1 MILRRPYAF
10 LIKHFRLIH
19 LILFMLFAY
28 ITYKANGMLSFFKEY
43 ISYNGNIE
51 VIAAEYISYLI
62 FVSFILIVVISLVI
76 YFLMRYKKKPKVFY
90 VILIV
95 ISIVSCI
102 LFVYLYGN
110 IKVLETSIMSA
121 KNIRLLR
128 DVSRF
133 NFWMLFI
140 ISVPVLIR
148 GLGFDIKKFN
158 FTKDLHDLKLEEQDS
173 EEVEVNVE
181 LSSDDVARTGRKM
194 VRELKYYYVEN
205 KFFINII
212 LGVIGV
218 ILIMMFPFNKFVINR
233 DLNEGE
239 IFSTNKFNIK
249 VNDSYISERKRISKD
264 NSYVILKIEVKG
276 KTSKYKLNLD
286 KFVLEGKNNNYVPS
300 LKYYYYF
307 TDLGVG
313 YNNSILDTEE
323 YKEYLLIYNIKNED
337 KDSKFKLNYIV
348 NGRKIKLNPEV
359 ID

>member
-1 MILRRPYAF
+1 MILKRPYAF

-51 VIAAEYISYLI
+51 IIAAEYISYLI
-62 FVSFILIVVISLVI
+62 FVSFILIVVISVI
-76 YFLMRYKKKPKVFY
+76 VYFLMRYKKKPRLFY
-90 VILIV
+90 IILVIA
-95 ISIVSCI
+95 SIIACI
-102 LFVYLYGN
+102 LFVYLYSN
-110 IKVLETSIMSA
+110 IRILETTVMSA

-128 DVSRF
+128 DISRI

-181 LSSDDVARTGRKM
+181 LNSDSVIRTGRKIM
-194 VRELKYYYVEN
+194 RELKYYYVEN

-212 LGVIGV
+212 LGVVGV

-239 IFSTNKFNIK
+239 ILSTNKFNIK
-249 VNDSYISERKRISKD
+249 VNESYISERKRVSKD

-276 KTSKYKLNLD
+276 KTSKYKLDLD
-286 KFVLEGKNNNYVPS
+286 ELVLKGNKNQYIPS

-313 YNNSILDTEE
+313 YKNNVLDTNE

-337 KDSKFKLNYIV
+337 EDGQFKLKYIE
-348 NGRKIKLNPEV
+348 NGRKIKLSPEV